1 MLLKLDYYPESFDP
15 SLGSKLSQPGTLNVS
30 VNRLMWSAITV
41 GRDSWNK
48 VVQSGMYSAFEIVYR
63 SALLLANLEMSKKQ
77 KIAKSSAYRN
87 LDPSEKSGISYF
99 IGLTCAKLLA
109 QKLFGVNWLMHLDV
123 YRAILKPQLEPG
135 ASRPDLVG
143 RDRSRRWLAFEAKGR
158 SGGVTSEDKDEA
170 KGQVDRLSTVS
181 GEPVY
186 LGVGLISYF
195 NSGDKLE
202 VFLKDPPT
210 DHGFSLNIDAEVFF
224 KDYYKLFIDLVD
236 SGYGH
241 VERVSLGGRHYLVKH
256 IRESDTRIGIDE
268 KLYNHGKRGTGK
280 ELLERVA
287 LSLPTNRDESHEAT
301 GPLAGED
308 GIYVDVGRKWTSRF
322 VGAK

>member
-109 QKLFGVNWLMHLDV
+109 QKLFGVNW
-123 YRAILKPQLEPG
+123 
-135 ASRPDLVG
+135 
-143 RDRSRRWLAFEAKGR
+143 
-158 SGGVTSEDKDEA
+158 
-170 KGQVDRLSTVS
+170 LSTVS

-308 GIYVDVGRKWTSRF
+308 GIYVDVGRQWTSRF

>member
-158 SGGVTSEDKDEA
+158 SGGVTSRTTTSCLSIWWTQDTGTL
-170 KGQVDRLSTVS
+170 KGCRWEVDT
-181 GEPVY
+181 
-186 LGVGLISYF
+186 
-195 NSGDKLE
+195 
-202 VFLKDPPT
+202 T
-210 DHGFSLNIDAEVFF
+210 WLNTYV
-224 KDYYKLFIDLVD
+224 
-236 SGYGH
+236 
-241 VERVSLGGRHYLVKH
+241 RV
-256 IRESDTRIGIDE
+256 IPESE
-268 KLYNHGKRGTGK
+268 
-280 ELLERVA
+280 
-287 LSLPTNRDESHEAT
+287 
-301 GPLAGED
+301 
-308 GIYVDVGRKWTSRF
+308 
-322 VGAK
+322 

>member
-15 SLGSKLSQPGTLNVS
+15 SLGSKLSQPRTLNVS

-41 GRDSWNK
+41 GRDTWNK
-48 VVQSGMYSAFEIVYR
+48 VIQSGMYSAFEIVYR
-63 SALLLANLEMSKKQ
+63 SALLLANLEMSKRQ

-87 LDPSEKSGISYF
+87 LDPSEKSAISYF

-109 QKLFGVNWLMHLDV
+109 QELFGVSWLMHLDV
-123 YRAILKPQLEPG
+123 YRAILRPQLEPG

-158 SGGVTSEDKDEA
+158 SDAVARSDKNKA
-170 KGQVDRLSTVS
+170 KGQVDQLSRV
-181 GEPVY
+181 GDEPVY

-195 NSGDKLE
+195 NSGNKLE

-210 DHGFSLNIDAEVFF
+210 DRGFSLNIDAGVLF

-236 SGYGH
+236 SEYGR
-241 VERVSLGGRHYLVKH
+241 VERVSFGGRHYLVKH
-256 IRESDTRIGIDE
+256 IRESDTRIGIDQE
-268 KLYNHGKRGTGK
+268 LYNHGKREDGK
-280 ELLERVA
+280 ELFERVA
-287 LSLPTNRDESHEAT
+287 LSLPASANEAHEVT

-308 GIYVDVGRKWTSRF
+308 GIYVDVGRQWTSRF
-322 VGAK
+322 VEAK